1 MLGHGAPRPRSEA
14 WRTYSEGLGFVSS
27 KMSSSAIDTHL
38 RMLCSSS
45 TGASAI
51 CVDRGELR

>member
-1 MLGHGAPRPRSEA
+1 MLGHGAQRPRGEV
-14 WRTYSEGLGFVSS
+14 WMTYSEELGFVGS
-27 KMSSSAIDTHL
+27 KMTSSAIDKHL

-51 CVDRGELR
+51 CVDREELR